1 MSFMFINSLQSLL
14 LTVFIMAMLSGVS
27 IAQQLSI
34 NTDNYKV
41 WSVNDSLQWVDFKK
55 APVEQDLK
63 YGLKTKTLTA
73 LVYFYTPSLWHI
85 DSCMNVYV
93 AVRKQHS
100 FTWDSTNTDLL
111 KHESIHF
118 DIAELFARYL
128 RKEFITL
135 SQSDDNTLDQYLH
148 TRDSLFQAAHVFQ
161 DVYDEE
167 TMYGLNPKA
176 QKRWAEYIKNQLSAW
191 KEYTFDKMPQLCQEY
206 LSKNETN

>member
-1 MSFMFINSLQSLL
+1 MFINSLRSLL
-14 LTVFIMAMLSGVS
+14 ITAFIIAMLPIVS
-27 IAQQLSI
+27 FAQQLSI
-34 NTDNYKV
+34 TDDKYKV
-41 WSVNDSLQWVDFKK
+41 WSANDSLQWADFKK
-55 APVEQDLK
+55 FPEEKDLK
-63 YGLKTKTLTA
+63 YGLKIKTLTS

-100 FTWDSTNTDLL
+100 FTWDSTNLQLL

-128 RKEFITL
+128 RKELITL
-135 SQSDDNTLDQYLH
+135 SQSDDNTLDQYLY

-161 DVYDEE
+161 DKYDEE
-167 TMYGLNPKA
+167 TMYGLNSKA
-176 QKRWAEYIKNQLSAW
+176 QKRWAEYVRDQLSAW
-191 KEYTFDKMPQLCQEY
+191 KDYTFDKMPQLCQEY